1 VILYCQFQ
9 RQLID
14 STKLKKMVS
23 VKEKVSQ
30 CMREKGWSI
39 VTTAERSGVPAAT
52 IKSII
57 YGKSNNQKVTTLEK
71 LAKVF
76 ECSINDL
83 LEEADGVENRK
94 VDAELF
100 KECLDAVE
108 LFLRKKNLEIRKE
121 KLMMVIE
128 NLSSL
133 LIKKKNKGLVYSIDD
148 ETIEWIIDN
157 TK

>member
-1 VILYCQFQ
+1 
-9 RQLID
+9 
-14 STKLKKMVS
+14 MVS

-30 CMREKGWSI
+30 RMREKGWSI

-57 YGKSNNQKVTTLEK
+57 YGKSSNQKVTTLEK

-76 ECSINDL
+76 ECSISDL
-83 LEEADGVENRK
+83 VEEAEVVENRR
-94 VDAELF
+94 VDKELF

-108 LFLRKKNLEIRKE
+108 LFLSQKNLEIRKE

-133 LIKKKNKGLVYSIDD
+133 LIKKKNKGLAYSIDD

>member
-1 VILYCQFQ
+1 
-9 RQLID
+9 
-14 STKLKKMVS
+14 MVS
-23 VKEKVSQ
+23 VKEKVAQ
-30 CMREKGWSI
+30 HMREKGWSI

-76 ECSINDL
+76 ECSISDL
-83 LEEADGVENRK
+83 VEEAEGVENRR
-94 VDAELF
+94 VDKELF

-108 LFLRKKNLEIRKE
+108 LFLSQKNLEIRKE
-121 KLMMVIE
+121 KLMMVVE

-133 LIKKKNKGLVYSIDD
+133 LIKKKNKGLTYSIDD

>member
-1 VILYCQFQ
+1 
-9 RQLID
+9 
-14 STKLKKMVS
+14 MVS

-57 YGKSNNQKVTTLEK
+57 YGKSTSQRVVTLEK

-76 ECSINDL
+76 ECSISDL
-83 LEEADGVENRK
+83 VEETDGTESRR
-94 VDAELF
+94 VDKELF

-108 LFLRKKNLEIRKE
+108 LFLRQKNLEIHKE

-133 LIKKKNKGLVYSIDD
+133 LIKKKNKGLAYSIDD

>member
-1 VILYCQFQ
+1 
-9 RQLID
+9 
-14 STKLKKMVS
+14 
-23 VKEKVSQ
+23 
-30 CMREKGWSI
+30 MRERGWSI

-57 YGKSNNQKVTTLEK
+57 YGKSTSQRIVTLEK

-76 ECSINDL
+76 ECSISNL
-83 LEEADGVENRK
+83 TEESDGIKNRRFDK
-94 VDAELF
+94 ELF

-108 LFLRKKNLEIRKE
+108 LFLRQKNLEIHKE

-133 LIKKKNKGLVYSIDD
+133 LIKKKNKGLAYSIDD

>member
-1 VILYCQFQ
+1 
-9 RQLID
+9 
-14 STKLKKMVS
+14 
-23 VKEKVSQ
+23 
-30 CMREKGWSI
+30 MRERGWSI

-57 YGKSNNQKVTTLEK
+57 YGKSTSQRIVTLEK

-76 ECSINDL
+76 ECSISDL
-83 LEEADGVENRK
+83 TEESDEIKNRRFDK
-94 VDAELF
+94 ELF

-108 LFLRKKNLEIRKE
+108 LFLRQKNLEIHKE

-133 LIKKKNKGLVYSIDD
+133 LIKKKNKGLAYSIDD

>member
-1 VILYCQFQ
+1 
-9 RQLID
+9 
-14 STKLKKMVS
+14 MVS

-30 CMREKGWSI
+30 CMRAKGWSI

-83 LEEADGVENRK
+83 VEEADGVENRK

>member
-1 VILYCQFQ
+1 
-9 RQLID
+9 
-14 STKLKKMVS
+14 MVS

-30 CMREKGWSI
+30 RMREKGWSI

-76 ECSINDL
+76 ECSISDL
-83 LEEADGVENRK
+83 VEEAEGVENRR
-94 VDAELF
+94 VDKELF

-108 LFLRKKNLEIRKE
+108 LFLSQKNLEIRKE
-121 KLMMVIE
+121 KLMMVVE

-133 LIKKKNKGLVYSIDD
+133 LIKKKNKGLTYSIDD

>member
-1 VILYCQFQ
+1 MI
-9 RQLID
+9 
-14 STKLKKMVS
+14 S

-30 CMREKGWSI
+30 HMREKGWSI

-76 ECSINDL
+76 ECSISDL
-83 LEEADGVENRK
+83 VEEAEGVESRR
-94 VDAELF
+94 VDKELF

-108 LFLRKKNLEIRKE
+108 LFLSQKNLEIRKE

-133 LIKKKNKGLVYSIDD
+133 LIKKKNKGLAYSIDD